1 MHFDLVMTM
10 IADTLYGRLAQN
22 LRGFESCDAPK
33 IFRSFVRGRGIVK
46 VRNGQLTVTYP
57 KRAHN
62 PILRAVPWEHLPQ
75 GLPWLGGAELNLQ
88 FK

>member
-1 MHFDLVMTM
+1 MTM
-10 IADTLYGRLAQN
+10 IADTLYSRLAHN

-33 IFRSFVRGRGIVK
+33 LYRDFVKGKGEINIKDGRIVVIF
-46 VRNGQLTVTYP
+46 P

-62 PILRAVPWEHLPQ
+62 PILRAVPWQRLPQ
-75 GLPWLGGAELNLQ
+75 QIPWLNNAHFSLI